1 MFKHVIKYFRVKPY
15 EKGFLFR
22 DGALTDLVGT
32 GSHWFFDPLNKIRV
46 DVVSERNP
54 WLHHAELDVILD
66 SGLIDDKVEI
76 VDLKDHER
84 ALVWVDGRFEAVLE
98 PGLYALWKTHRVIK
112 VEVIDSRQMR
122 FEHGD
127 LNVILEMSPKAQL
140 FHIFDVE
147 EGQVGLFTLDGEF
160 KEVLAAGRHVFW
172 KSGLRVGMR
181 VMDLRE
187 LSMDVAGQEIMTR
200 DKVSLRMNALVTYRV
215 ADAKKAFTAVENF
228 IQALYRDAQL
238 ALRAVVGTH
247 ALDALLA
254 EKDTVSSELE
264 GLVKKRAAEYGVAV
278 KAVGIRDLILPGEMK
293 ELLNQVVQAKKA
305 AEAALIT
312 RREETAAM
320 RSQANTAKLLE
331 NNSTL
336 MRLKELEAL
345 VEIAKAGKLQ
355 VVLGEKG
362 LSEKMMTLI

>member
-1 MFKHVIKYFRVKPY
+1 MFKHIKIKPT
-15 EKGFLFR
+15 EKGFLFKE
-22 DGALTDLVGT
+22 GALTDLVGA
-32 GSHWFFDPLNKIRV
+32 GSHWIFDPLNKIRV
-46 DVVSERNP
+46 DVVSERSP
-54 WLHHAELDVILD
+54 WLNHAELDVILD
-66 SGLIDDKVEI
+66 SGLVDDKVEI

-112 VEVIDSRQMR
+112 VEVADARQVR
-122 FEHGD
+122 FEHAD
-127 LNVILEMSPKAQL
+127 LNVILEAVSLAEH
-140 FHIFDVE
+140 FFVHHVD
-147 EGQVGLFTLDGEF
+147 EGQVGLFTLDGEL
-160 KEVLAAGRHVFW
+160 KEVLTAGRHVFW
-172 KSGLRVGMR
+172 KGGARVGLR

-187 LSMDVAGQEIMTR
+187 LAIDVAGQEIMTQ

-215 ADAKKAFTAVENF
+215 ADAEKAFTSVENF
-228 IQALYRDAQL
+228 VQSLYRDAQL

-247 ALDALLA
+247 ALDQLLV
-254 EKDTVSSELE
+254 EKDAVAAQLE
-264 GLVKKRAAEYGVAV
+264 GIVKKRAAEYGVAV
-278 KAVGIRDLILPGEMK
+278 IGFGIRDLILPGEMK

-362 LSEKMMTLI
+362 LAEKMMTLI